1 MGLNLMTHIAT
12 AVLQTIEYD
21 GTQLL
26 LSYKGFNLMKNIVS
40 TVLQVIKFDDKHG
53 YCCLT
58 RH

>member
-1 MGLNLMTHIAT
+1 MTHIAT
-12 AVLQTIEYD
+12 AVLQRIEYD